1 MMCGIINA
9 EQMQSIYSSLSQ
21 LHIYLYSTE
30 KGNRGMSYEKS
41 CGAVVYRKH
50 HGNTE
55 ILLIK
60 HVRSGCW
67 SFPKGH
73 MEQGE
78 NELQTAVREIKE
90 ETNIDVSIDD
100 AAFREVVIFNPRRD
114 ITKEVVYFLARAV
127 SFDCIRQEEEIAEVR
142 WVEIGQAAAL
152 LSYDNDRLLV
162 NKAKSFLAMTK
173 I

>member
-1 MMCGIINA
+1 MI
-9 EQMQSIYSSLSQ
+9 
-21 LHIYLYSTE
+21 H
-30 KGNRGMSYEKS
+30 EKS

-78 NELQTAVREIKE
+78 DEIQTAVREIKE
-90 ETNIDVSIDD
+90 ETNIDVSVDD
-100 AAFREVVIFNPRRD
+100 PAFREVVVFNPRRD

-127 SFDCIRQEEEIAEVR
+127 TFDCARQEDEIAEVR
-142 WVEIGQAAAL
+142 WVEIGQALGL

-162 NKAKSFLAMTK
+162 NKARNILAKS
-173 I
+173 II

>member
-1 MMCGIINA
+1 MN
-9 EQMQSIYSSLSQ
+9 
-21 LHIYLYSTE
+21 H
-30 KGNRGMSYEKS
+30 EKS
-41 CGAVVYRKH
+41 CGAIVYRKR

-73 MEQGE
+73 MEPGE
-78 NELQTAVREIKE
+78 NEMQTAIREIKE

-100 AAFREVVIFNPRRD
+100 PSFRQVVVFNPRRD
-114 ITKEVVYFLARAV
+114 INKEVVYFLARAV
-127 SFDCIRQEEEIAEVR
+127 TFECERQEEEIADVR
-142 WVEIGQAAAL
+142 WVEIGQAGAVL
-152 LSYDNDRLLV
+152 NYDNDRLLV
-162 NKAKSFLAMTK
+162 NRAKAFLAKTK

>member
-1 MMCGIINA
+1 M
-9 EQMQSIYSSLSQ
+9 L
-21 LHIYLYSTE
+21 
-30 KGNRGMSYEKS
+30 YEKS

-60 HVRSGCW
+60 HVRSGFW

-78 NELQTAVREIKE
+78 TEIQTAVREIKE
-90 ETNIDVSIDD
+90 ETNIDVVVDD
-100 AAFREVVIFNPRRD
+100 PSFRETAVFNPRRD
-114 ITKEVVYFLARAV
+114 TRKEVVYFLARAV
-127 SFDCIRQEEEIAEVR
+127 SFDSLPQEEEIAEIR
-142 WVEIGQAAAL
+142 WTEIGQSAAF
-152 LSYDNDRLLV
+152 LSYDNDKMIV
-162 NKAKSFLAMTK
+162 NRVKAFLSKSK

>member
-1 MMCGIINA
+1 MN
-9 EQMQSIYSSLSQ
+9 
-21 LHIYLYSTE
+21 
-30 KGNRGMSYEKS
+30 YEKS
-41 CGAVVYRKH
+41 CGAIVYRKR

-73 MEQGE
+73 MEPGE
-78 NELQTAVREIKE
+78 NEIQTAVREIKE
-90 ETNIDVSIDD
+90 ETNIDVSVDD
-100 AAFREVVIFNPRRD
+100 PAFREVVVFNPRRD
-114 ITKEVVYFLARAV
+114 ITKEVVYFLARATT
-127 SFDCIRQEEEIAEVR
+127 FDCEKQESEIAEVR
-142 WVEIGQAAAL
+142 WVEIGQALTL
-152 LSYDNDRLLV
+152 LAYDNDRVLV

>member
-1 MMCGIINA
+1 MI
-9 EQMQSIYSSLSQ
+9 
-21 LHIYLYSTE
+21 
-30 KGNRGMSYEKS
+30 YEKS
-41 CGAVVYRKH
+41 CGAIVYRRY
-50 HGNTE
+50 HGNIE

-60 HVRSGCW
+60 HINSGHW

-78 NELQTAVREIKE
+78 TEPQTAVREIKE

-100 AAFREVVIFNPRRD
+100 AAFREVVVFSPRRD

-127 SFDCIRQEEEIAEVR
+127 SFDCERQEEEIAEAR

-152 LSYDNDRLLV
+152 LSYDNDRTLV
-162 NKAKSFLAMTK
+162 SKAKTFLSKT
-173 I
+173 II

>member
-1 MMCGIINA
+1 MG
-9 EQMQSIYSSLSQ
+9 
-21 LHIYLYSTE
+21 
-30 KGNRGMSYEKS
+30 YEKS

-78 NELQTAVREIKE
+78 DEIQTAVREIKE

-100 AAFREVVIFNPRRD
+100 ASFREVVVFNPRRD

-127 SFDCIRQEEEIAEVR
+127 SFECERQEEEISDVR
-142 WVEIGQAAAL
+142 WVEICQTSAF
-152 LSYDNDRLLV
+152 LSYDNDRLLI
-162 NKAKSFLAMTK
+162 NKAKAFLAMTK

>member
-1 MMCGIINA
+1 MG
-9 EQMQSIYSSLSQ
+9 
-21 LHIYLYSTE
+21 
-30 KGNRGMSYEKS
+30 YEKS

-78 NELQTAVREIKE
+78 DEIQTAVREIKE

-100 AAFREVVIFNPRRD
+100 DSFREVVVFNQRRD

-127 SFDCIRQEEEIAEVR
+127 SFECERQEEEISDVR
-142 WVEIGQAAAL
+142 WVEIGQASAF
-152 LSYDNDRLLV
+152 LSYDNDRILI
-162 NKAKSFLAMTK
+162 NKAKAFLAMTK

>member
-1 MMCGIINA
+1 MN
-9 EQMQSIYSSLSQ
+9 
-21 LHIYLYSTE
+21 H
-30 KGNRGMSYEKS
+30 EKS
-41 CGAVVYRKH
+41 CGAIVYRKR

-60 HVRSGCW
+60 HVRSGGW

-73 MEQGE
+73 ME
-78 NELQTAVREIKE
+78 LREIKE

-100 AAFREVVIFNPRRD
+100 PSFRQVVVFNPRRD

-127 SFDCIRQEEEIAEVR
+127 TFECERQEEEIADVR
-142 WVEIGQAAAL
+142 WVEIGQAGAVL
-152 LSYDNDRLLV
+152 NYDNDRLLV
-162 NKAKSFLAMTK
+162 NRAKAFLAKTK

>member
-1 MMCGIINA
+1 MN
-9 EQMQSIYSSLSQ
+9 
-21 LHIYLYSTE
+21 
-30 KGNRGMSYEKS
+30 YEKS
-41 CGAVVYRKH
+41 CGAVVYRKR

-73 MEQGE
+73 MEPGE
-78 NELQTAVREIKE
+78 TELQTAVREIKE
-90 ETNIDVSIDD
+90 ETNIDVSVDD
-100 AAFREVVIFNPRRD
+100 PSFREVIVFNPRRD

-127 SFDCIRQEEEIAEVR
+127 SFDCEKQESEIAEAR
-142 WVEIGQAAAL
+142 WVEIGQALNVLA
-152 LSYDNDRLLV
+152 YDNDRVLV
-162 NKAKSFLAMTK
+162 SKAKNFLSMTK

>member
-1 MMCGIINA
+1 MN
-9 EQMQSIYSSLSQ
+9 
-21 LHIYLYSTE
+21 
-30 KGNRGMSYEKS
+30 YEKS
-41 CGAVVYRKH
+41 CGAIVYRKR

-73 MEQGE
+73 MEPGE
-78 NELQTAVREIKE
+78 NEIQTAVREIKE
-90 ETNIDVSIDD
+90 ETNIDVSVDVP
-100 AAFREVVIFNPRRD
+100 AFSEVVVFNPRRD
-114 ITKEVVYFLARAV
+114 ITKEVVYFLARATT
-127 SFDCIRQEEEIAEVR
+127 FDCEKQESEIAEVR
-142 WVEIGQAAAL
+142 WVEIGQALTL
-152 LSYDNDRLLV
+152 LAYDNDRVLV

>member
-1 MMCGIINA
+1 
-9 EQMQSIYSSLSQ
+9 
-21 LHIYLYSTE
+21 
-30 KGNRGMSYEKS
+30 MSFEKS

-55 ILLIK
+55 ILIIR
-60 HVRSGCW
+60 HVKSGGW

-78 NELQTAVREIKE
+78 DEVQTAVREIKE
-90 ETNIDVSIDD
+90 ETNIDVVVDD
-100 AAFREVVIFNPRRD
+100 ASFRETVVFNPRRD

-127 SFDCIRQEEEIAEVR
+127 SFDCVKQEDEIAEVR
-142 WVEIGQAAAL
+142 WVEIGQAGTL
-152 LSYDNDRLLV
+152 LSYDNDKIII
-162 NKAKSFLAMTK
+162 NKVKAFLAMTK

>member
-1 MMCGIINA
+1 MI
-9 EQMQSIYSSLSQ
+9 
-21 LHIYLYSTE
+21 H
-30 KGNRGMSYEKS
+30 EKS

-78 NELQTAVREIKE
+78 DEIQTAVREIKE
-90 ETNIDVSIDD
+90 ETNIDVSVDD
-100 AAFREVVIFNPRRD
+100 PAFREVVVFNPRRD

-127 SFDCIRQEEEIAEVR
+127 TFDCARQEDEIAEVR
-142 WVEIGQAAAL
+142 WVEIGQAPGL

-162 NKAKSFLAMTK
+162 NKARNILAKS
-173 I
+173 II

>member
-1 MMCGIINA
+1 M
-9 EQMQSIYSSLSQ
+9 
-21 LHIYLYSTE
+21 TF
-30 KGNRGMSYEKS
+30 EKS

-73 MEQGE
+73 MESGE
-78 NELQTAVREIKE
+78 TETQTAIREIKE
-90 ETNIDVSIDD
+90 ETNIDISIDD
-100 AAFREVVIFNPRRD
+100 ETFRQSVMYSPRRD
-114 ITKEVVYFLARAV
+114 IRKEVVYFLGRATGGEI
-127 SFDCIRQEEEIAEVR
+127 SPQEEEISDIK
-142 WVEIGQAAAL
+142 WVEIGRAASY
-152 LSYDNDRLLV
+152 LSYDNDKLLI
-162 NKAKSFLAMTK
+162 NKARAFLAITK